1 MSIKLPAIRT
11 ISITLLS
18 LGGGLLAS
26 PYNIG
31 LPVLVLG
38 LIIGGWAIYGWWTF
52 RQLRKLIGKR
62 AHVTFLKADF
72 KAIGMSSPYID
83 FYFNLRNCLPYR
95 LMLTNQRKG
104 ELWNP
109 CIEAWYSNWLI
120 DTQYQDTIM
129 PDTDTEIR
137 VRWPVSQGYQSPMAE
152 FAFRA
157 KDNPP
162 EQHLTFED
170 MSIEVKARILRIEN
184 NIGWLQLAQG
194 IIPISV
200 PDHPVFDAV
209 RREYLRQRGSK

>member
-1 MSIKLPAIRT
+1 MSIKLPTIAS

-18 LGGGLLAS
+18 LGVGLLVI
-26 PYNIG
+26 PYDIG
-31 LPVLVLG
+31 FPVLFGG
-38 LIIGGWAIYGWWTF
+38 LIIGGWVVYGWWTF

-62 AHVTFLKADF
+62 VHATFLKADF

-83 FYFNLRNCLPYR
+83 FYFNLRNYLPYR
-95 LMLTNQRKG
+95 LRLTNQRKG

-120 DTQYQDTIM
+120 DTQYQATIM

-152 FAFRA
+152 FDFRA

-162 EQHLTFED
+162 EQRLTFED